1 MQNLVNKLCL
11 QRTQRLTRVWSLAF
25 SCLSKQFLLIQPD
38 EIFHSSFFGI
48 VKQSSAKP
56 AGRTKS
62 KSYMIILLIEH
73 INVLDIYWIGSNYF
87 LSKWVRR
94 RDFDSTNCISDF
106 EIIKNNMSKSY
117 ENLCYLNIISLVFF
131 SQDELCDK

>member
-1 MQNLVNKLCL
+1 
-11 QRTQRLTRVWSLAF
+11 
-25 SCLSKQFLLIQPD
+25 
-38 EIFHSSFFGI
+38 
-48 VKQSSAKP
+48 
-56 AGRTKS
+56 
-62 KSYMIILLIEH
+62 MIILLIEH

-117 ENLCYLNIISLVFF
+117 ENLCYLNIISLFFF

>member
-25 SCLSKQFLLIQPD
+25 SCLSKQFLLIQLD

-48 VKQSSAKP
+48 VKQSSA
-56 AGRTKS
+56 KS

-117 ENLCYLNIISLVFF
+117 ENLCYLNIISLGFF